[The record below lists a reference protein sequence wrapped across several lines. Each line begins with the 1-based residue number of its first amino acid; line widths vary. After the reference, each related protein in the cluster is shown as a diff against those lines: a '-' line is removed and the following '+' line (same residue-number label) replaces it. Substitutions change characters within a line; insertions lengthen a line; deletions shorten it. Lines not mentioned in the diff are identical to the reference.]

1 MRPAPGLAASPPV
14 RYILEVAKRGAHLP
28 RPRSTDEPRR
38 CGGERAAGPRGSG
51 KIFRRP
57 TDAAA
62 EREVRHPFSEAGS
75 SIVEIVAIPLAARRV
90 RAPAPT
96 PHRPTHSHAAT
107 SSEKR
112 SPVRRDWADR
122 GSGSLGIR
130 APRAPE
136 AGFMMPSPPAAGA
149 GVPRQLPNATFIDT
163 PGTFAAWYSAAS
175 RRTETRAVTPTVAC
189 APNAV
194 SASRS
199 TLVVVSFPRA
209 M

>member
-1 MRPAPGLAASPPV
+1 MRPAPGLPASPPG
-14 RYILEVAKRGAHLP
+14 RYSLGVARGGALLP
-28 RPRSTDEPRR
+28 RPRSTVEPWR
-38 CGGERAAGPRGSG
+38 CDGPRAAGPSDPGNVS
-51 KIFRRP
+51 RRP

-62 EREVRHPFSEAGS
+62 EREGRHPCSEAGS
-75 SIVEIVAIPLAARRV
+75 SIVERVAIPWRHTGSVLR
-90 RAPAPT
+90 P
-96 PHRPTHSHAAT
+96 RPTHSHAAT

-112 SPVRRDWADR
+112 SPVRRDSADR

-130 APRAPE
+130 APRAPQ
-136 AGFMMPSPPAAGA
+136 AGFMLPSPPAAGA
-149 GVPRQLPNATFIDT
+149 GAPRQLPNATFMDT

-189 APNAV
+189 APKAV

-199 TLVVVSFPRA
+199 TFVVVSFPRA